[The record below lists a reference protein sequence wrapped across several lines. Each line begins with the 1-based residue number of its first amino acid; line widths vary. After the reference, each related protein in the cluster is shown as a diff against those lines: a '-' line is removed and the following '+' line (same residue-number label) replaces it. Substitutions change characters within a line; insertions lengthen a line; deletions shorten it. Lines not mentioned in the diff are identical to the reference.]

1 MGKNIKENIVF
12 LPGLLCDKNLF
23 DFQIRLFEKN
33 FNCFVPEYP
42 NSAKLNSIVDSIIE
56 DIPFKKYH
64 LICLSM
70 GGYLAFEIMKTQ
82 LKKIKNIALLNT
94 KMREDTVEEKQKRI
108 KFIDASLSNNR
119 FNPISKVVL
128 SSLIGRSSQKNIKL
142 IKQIREMAAR
152 VGKDK
157 YISHQRAI
165 IDRKLDI
172 NYFTTI
178 KKNFLIIVGDE
189 DMITPKNDSLFL
201 SKIFKN
207 SKLIIIKKCGHLSPM
222 EKPLLTYKYLK
233 GFLNLM
239 R

>member
-1 MGKNIKENIVF
+1 MGE
-12 LPGLLCDKNLF
+12 
-23 DFQIRLFEKN
+23 
-33 FNCFVPEYP
+33 
-42 NSAKLNSIVDSIIE
+42 
-56 DIPFKKYH
+56 
-64 LICLSM
+64 
-70 GGYLAFEIMKTQ
+70 
-82 LKKIKNIALLNT
+82 
-94 KMREDTVEEKQKRI
+94 REDTVEEKQKRI

-165 IDRKLDI
+165 IDRKMDI

-178 KKNFLIIVGDE
+178 KKKFLIIVGDE
-189 DMITPKNDSLFL
+189 DMITPKDDALFL
-201 SKIFKN
+201 NKIFKN
-207 SKLIIIKKCGHLSPM
+207 SKLIIIKKCGHLSSM

>member
-1 MGKNIKENIVF
+1 VGKNTKQNIVF

-23 DFQIRLFEKN
+23 DFQIRLFEKK

-42 NSAKLNSIVDSIIE
+42 NSAKLNSIVDSVID
-56 DIPFKKYH
+56 DIPFKEYH

-70 GGYLAFEIMKTQ
+70 GGYIAFEIMKTQ

-94 KMREDTVEEKQKRI
+94 KIREDTYKEKQKRI
-108 KFIDASLSNNR
+108 KFIDASLSNNL
-119 FNPISKVVL
+119 FNPISKVIL
-128 SSLIGRSSQKNIKL
+128 SSLIGRSNQNNIRL

-178 KKNFLIIVGDE
+178 KKKFLIIVGDE
-189 DMITPKNDSLFL
+189 DMITPKDDALFL

-207 SKLIIIKKCGHLSPM
+207 SKLIIIKKCGHLSSM

>member
-42 NSAKLNSIVDSIIE
+42 NSANLNSIVDSIIE
-56 DIPFKKYH
+56 DIPFKEYH

-94 KMREDTVEEKQKRI
+94 KIREDTVEEKQKRI

-178 KKNFLIIVGDE
+178 KKNF
-189 DMITPKNDSLFL
+189 
-201 SKIFKN
+201 
-207 SKLIIIKKCGHLSPM
+207 
-222 EKPLLTYKYLK
+222 
-233 GFLNLM
+233 
-239 R
+239 

>member
-1 MGKNIKENIVF
+1 
-12 LPGLLCDKNLF
+12 
-23 DFQIRLFEKN
+23 
-33 FNCFVPEYP
+33 
-42 NSAKLNSIVDSIIE
+42 
-56 DIPFKKYH
+56 
-64 LICLSM
+64 M

-165 IDRKLDI
+165 IDRKL
-172 NYFTTI
+172 T
-178 KKNFLIIVGDE
+178 LI
-189 DMITPKNDSLFL
+189 TLQQ
-201 SKIFKN
+201 
-207 SKLIIIKKCGHLSPM
+207 
-222 EKPLLTYKYLK
+222 
-233 GFLNLM
+233 
-239 R
+239 

>member
-1 MGKNIKENIVF
+1 VGKSIKQNIVF

-23 DFQIRLFEKN
+23 DFQIRLFEKK

-42 NSAKLNSIVDSIIE
+42 NSTKLNSIVDSVIE
-56 DIPFKKYH
+56 DIPFKEYH

-94 KMREDTVEEKQKRI
+94 KIREDTDEEKKKRI
-108 KFIDASLSNNR
+108 KFIDASMSNNR

-128 SSLIGRSSQKNIKL
+128 SSLIGRSNQNNIRL

-189 DMITPKNDSLFL
+189 DMITPKDDALFL
-201 SKIFKN
+201 SRTFKN
-207 SKLIIIKKCGHLSPM
+207 SKLIIMKKCGHLSSM

-233 GFLNLM
+233 VFLNLT

>member
-1 MGKNIKENIVF
+1 MGKQIKENIVF

-23 DFQIRLFEKN
+23 DFQIRLFKKN

-42 NSAKLNSIVDSIIE
+42 NSTKLNSIVDSVIE
-56 DIPFKKYH
+56 EIPFKEYH

-70 GGYLAFEIMKTQ
+70 GGYIAFEIMKTQ

-94 KMREDTVEEKQKRI
+94 KIREDTEEEKQKRI
-108 KFIDASLSNNR
+108 KFINAALTNNR
-119 FNPISKVVL
+119 FYPISKVVI
-128 SSLIGRSSQKNIKL
+128 STLIGKSSQNNFKL
-142 IKQIREMAAR
+142 IKKIREMATR

-172 NYFTTI
+172 DFFTTI
-178 KKNFLIIVGDE
+178 KKKFLIIGGDE
-189 DMITPKNDSLFL
+189 DMVTPKNDAVFL
-201 SKIFKN
+201 NKVFKN
-207 SKLIIIKKCGHLSPM
+207 SKLIIINKCGHLSSM
-222 EKPLLTYKYLK
+222 EKPSITYKYLK
-233 GFLNLM
+233 EFLYLK

>member
-1 MGKNIKENIVF
+1 
-12 LPGLLCDKNLF
+12 
-23 DFQIRLFEKN
+23 
-33 FNCFVPEYP
+33 
-42 NSAKLNSIVDSIIE
+42 
-56 DIPFKKYH
+56 
-64 LICLSM
+64 
-70 GGYLAFEIMKTQ
+70 
-82 LKKIKNIALLNT
+82 
-94 KMREDTVEEKQKRI
+94 
-108 KFIDASLSNNR
+108 
-119 FNPISKVVL
+119 
-128 SSLIGRSSQKNIKL
+128 
-142 IKQIREMAAR
+142 MAAR

-189 DMITPKNDSLFL
+189 DMITPKDDALFL

-207 SKLIIIKKCGHLSPM
+207 SKLIIIKKCGHLSSM

>member
-42 NSAKLNSIVDSIIE
+42 NIANLNSIVDSIIE
-56 DIPFKKYH
+56 DIPFKEYH

-94 KMREDTVEEKQKRI
+94 KIREDTVEEKQKRI

-128 SSLIGRSSQKNIKL
+128 SSLIGKSSQKNIKL

-165 IDRKLDI
+165 INRKLDVDF
-172 NYFTTI
+172 FTTI
-178 KKNFLIIVGDE
+178 KKKILIIVGDE
-189 DMITPKNDSLFL
+189 DMITPKDDALFL

-207 SKLIIIKKCGHLSPM
+207 SKLIIIKKCGHLSSI

>member
-42 NSAKLNSIVDSIIE
+42 DSAKLNCIVDSIIE
-56 DIPFKKYH
+56 DIPFKEYH

-94 KMREDTVEEKQKRI
+94 KIREDTVEEKQKRI

-128 SSLIGRSSQKNIKL
+128 SSLIGKSSQKNIKL

-189 DMITPKNDSLFL
+189 DMITPKDDALFL

-207 SKLIIIKKCGHLSPM
+207 SKLIIIKKCGHLSSM